1 MQFANAHLT
10 RQLDLIPMKA
20 LESARVHII
29 GCGAIGSHLALQLA
43 KMGLTNLV
51 LYDMD
56 TVSIENMSN
65 QGFRFKDIGKN
76 KATAVRELIHEFC
89 GIDTEA
95 VPRRWTP
102 DDKLDGIVVAAVDDM
117 AVRRLIWEKC
127 QMSFNV
133 QYVIDP
139 RMGAEIALMYTM
151 NPHNDRD
158 REAYETTLYSDKDAV
173 QEKCT
178 AKSTIYTANL
188 LSGLCSK
195 TIKNLICKQ
204 DYPRVT
210 QWGIGGNEMLSFTE
224 KMQ

>member
-1 MQFANAHLT
+1 MQMLHAHLT
-10 RQLDLIPMKA
+10 RQLDLIPMRN
-20 LESARVHII
+20 LEEARVHII

-65 QGFRFKDIGKN
+65 QGFRMSDIGKN
-76 KATAVRELIHEFC
+76 KAEALASIIVDYA
-89 GIDTEA
+89 GIPVEV
-95 VPRRWTP
+95 VPRAWTKE
-102 DDKLDGIVVAAVDDM
+102 DRLDGIVVSAVDVM
-117 AVRRLIWEKC
+117 EIRKQIWEKC
-127 QMSFNV
+127 QMSFGV
-133 QYVIDP
+133 THVIDP
-139 RMGAEIALMYTM
+139 RMGAEVALLYTM
-151 NPHNDRD
+151 NPQNDRD
-158 REAYETTLYSDKDAV
+158 REAYENTLYLDKDAV
-173 QEKCT
+173 QERCT

-210 QWGIGGNEMLSFTE
+210 QWGIGTNEMLSFTE